1 MISHREVFS
10 FTGFEMKMNMM
21 KSENSFAYAPVHC
34 DAAGSSIMFI
44 AAIIIIAIII
54 NSIIIITP
62 PGTA

>member
-1 MISHREVFS
+1 
-10 FTGFEMKMNMM
+10 MKMNMM

-44 AAIIIIAIII
+44 AAIIMI
-54 NSIIIITP
+54 SIIIITP

>member
-44 AAIIIIAIII
+44 AAIIII
-54 NSIIIITP
+54 SIIIITP